1 MKKTLNWIF
10 GILLLVMFIICGLQ
24 FYCLHKQT
32 EPECIQ
38 IHDTIVIKKDSII
51 EKIKWKTEYDTIID
65 FQLKDTIIHDTVR
78 IPIESKV
85 SEFTIKKDSL
95 TIKEKVHH
103 SGFHSVIDSVEL
115 DYSWNYT
122 LPQPKQKK
130 FGWCVTVG
138 PSISYGINLDTH
150 NKTWGNGPS
159 FGVSVVVGP
168 SWIIK

>member
-24 FYCLHKQT
+24 FYCLHNQSI
-32 EPECIQ
+32 PECIQ
-38 IHDTIVIKKDSII
+38 IHDTITITKDSII
-51 EKIKWKTEYDTIID
+51 TKYRWKDRLDTIKEIHY
-65 FQLKDTIIHDTVR
+65 KDTVLFDT
-78 IPIESKV
+78 IYFDIEHKV
-85 SEFTIKKDSL
+85 DSFTIKKDSL
-95 TIKEKVHH
+95 SITEKIKYHGYKAA
-103 SGFHSVIDSVEL
+103 IDSVEL